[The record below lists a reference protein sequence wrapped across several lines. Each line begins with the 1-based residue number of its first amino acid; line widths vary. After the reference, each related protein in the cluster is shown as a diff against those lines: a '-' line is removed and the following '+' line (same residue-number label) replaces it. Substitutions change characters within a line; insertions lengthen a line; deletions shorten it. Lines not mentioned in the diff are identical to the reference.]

1 MGQFSYL
8 LQLMKMTQETES
20 EGDTGRPRVNHA
32 VTDNL
37 TTNTSTDCT
46 VQTATSN
53 IATAE
58 TEANSDT
65 LTQGVQSAV
74 TGQSKPAFASSFSLK
89 GIFLLSKNNLV
100 VTVLVIFYYFLV
112 IVLYTL
118 TKT

>member
-1 MGQFSYL
+1 
-8 LQLMKMTQETES
+8 MKMIQETES

-74 TGQSKPAFASSFSLK
+74 TDQSKSAFASFFSLK
-89 GIFLLSKNNLV
+89 GIFLSSKKNKIWLRLSQAN
-100 VTVLVIFYYFLV
+100 YF
-112 IVLYTL
+112 
-118 TKT
+118 